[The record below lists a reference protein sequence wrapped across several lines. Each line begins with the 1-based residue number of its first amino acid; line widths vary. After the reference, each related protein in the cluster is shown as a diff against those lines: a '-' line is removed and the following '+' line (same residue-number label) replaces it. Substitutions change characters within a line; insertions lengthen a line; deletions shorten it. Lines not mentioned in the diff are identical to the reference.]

1 MLKNNQYNKERSVID
16 YSKEHDYLCT
26 HCTTY
31 YFMHFMWNSFT
42 VVVVVIVI
50 SSSKANVIMVIHI
63 LRIITYWL
71 FRNCM
76 QELGSR
82 AREWEKVINACKI
95 KLFVDGKFMV
105 YGSNCWNV
113 GNFCTFFPKKFGTIF
128 AGKLI
133 SGTHTVNT
141 PVLSNDITIFFLM
154 TDIRVHQHK
163 CLNDQS
169 DWL

>member
-1 MLKNNQYNKERSVID
+1 MLKNNQYKERSVID
-16 YSKEHDYLCT
+16 YRKEHNYLYT

-42 VVVVVIVI
+42 VVVVVIAI
-50 SSSKANVIMVIHI
+50 SSSKASVIMVIHI
-63 LRIITYWL
+63 LRFITYWL